1 MVLFR
6 RFAPA
11 LLALAL
17 VLLPRPSRAEET
29 ILLYSSSASVR
40 GDASLEV
47 REDITVRVEG
57 VRIRKGIFRDFPTTY
72 TDSSGKT
79 VRVGFS
85 VEEALLNGKR
95 VPYSTESRSNGV
107 RVYLGDPKGNA
118 PLGEQTY
125 TLVYVTTGQL
135 GFFDEHD
142 ELYWNVTG
150 NDWVFPILKARFS
163 ASLPGN
169 VPFSS
174 VDIYT
179 GPQGARGQDA
189 RILPDNSV
197 ETTRRL
203 APGEGLTVAYTWPK
217 GIVEKPKPPIRY
229 ALFDRFG
236 TVFFWS
242 VPLLLLLYY
251 ALAWIRW
258 GKDPPRKPVI
268 PLFSP
273 TAGNGPGFL
282 RFVRRMGMDNSCF
295 TAEILNLA
303 VRGFL
308 KIEEMSLEEA
318 MERQGEIGKKSL
330 LRGVVSLA
338 SKLAGKR
345 YALVSL
351 PREGWKTTPSKEESR
366 LFNALF
372 ARGRKELHLVQDNHE
387 ILGKAKETLEA
398 SWSDASKSLFSKN
411 TLIWLA
417 GFLIPVL
424 IYALL
429 AWGGQEDGALLSV
442 FAVGGILAA
451 GALYIFAWKRI
462 RSRGRILRKIITAF
476 IPAIFATIITLL
488 FLAALT
494 EVSGWLLVPPL
505 ATGLMILVFR
515 ELMTVRTEKGNDVLN
530 EADGLAMYMGTA
542 ERHRL
547 EMFNPPEETPEV
559 FEKLLPYAFALDTAE
574 TWADRFEDILRQ
586 QQYQPDWYSGPSA
599 ANFYTGG
606 AVASL
611 ASSMSSTIASASQA
625 PGSSSGSGGGG
636 SSGGGGGG
644 GGGGGW

>member
-1 MVLFR
+1 MALFR
-6 RFAPA
+6 KLAPA

-17 VLLPRPSRAEET
+17 VLLPRPSRAEEA

-40 GDASLEV
+40 EDASLEV

-57 VRIRKGIFRDFPTTY
+57 RRIRKGIFRDFPTTY
-72 TDSSGKT
+72 RDSSGKI

-107 RVYLGDPKGNA
+107 RVYLGDPKRNA

-150 NDWVFPILKARFS
+150 NEWVFPILKARFS

-174 VDIYT
+174 VDFYT
-179 GPQGARGQDA
+179 GPQGARGKSA

-217 GIVEKPKPPIRY
+217 GIVEKPKPPMRFAI
-229 ALFDRFG
+229 FDRFG
-236 TVFFWS
+236 NIFFWS

-251 ALAWIRW
+251 VLAWIRW

-268 PLFSP
+268 PLFAPS
-273 TAGNGPGFL
+273 AGNGPGFL
-282 RFVRRMGMDNSCF
+282 RFVRRMGMDNACF

-303 VRGFL
+303 VKGFL
-308 KIEEMSLEEA
+308 KIEEMSLEES
-318 MERQGEIGKKSL
+318 MQRQGEIGEKRF
-330 LRGVVSLA
+330 LRGMVSLA
-338 SKLAGKR
+338 SKLGSKR
-345 YALVSL
+345 YALL
-351 PREGWKTTPSKEESR
+351 PLPKEGWKTPPSNDESR
-366 LFNALF
+366 LFNTLF
-372 ARGRKELHLVQDNHE
+372 GQGGNELHLVQYNHE
-387 ILGKAKETLEA
+387 ILGKAKDALEA
-398 SWSDASKSLFSKN
+398 SWSTASKPLFSKN
-411 TLIWLA
+411 TPIWAA
-417 GFLIPVL
+417 GFLIPAL
-424 IYALL
+424 LYALL
-429 AWGGQEDGALLSV
+429 AWGGHEDSALLSA
-442 FAVGGILAA
+442 FAVGGILVA
-451 GALYIFAWKRI
+451 GRLYTIAWKKI
-462 RSRGRILRKIITAF
+462 RGRGRILRKIITAF
-476 IPAIFATIITLL
+476 IPAIFTTVITLL
-488 FLAALT
+488 FLAAIT
-494 EVSGWLLVPPL
+494 MVSGWHLVPPL
-505 ATGLMILVFR
+505 ATGLIILVFR
-515 ELMTVRTEKGNDVLN
+515 ELMTVRTEKGNDVLG

-559 FEKLLPYAFALDTAE
+559 FERLLPYAFALDTAE
-574 TWADRFEDILRQ
+574 TWANRFEEILRQ
-586 QQYQPDWYSGPSA
+586 QQYQPEWYSGPSA
-599 ANFYTGG
+599 ATFYAGG
-606 AVASL
+606 AAASL